1 MAKVALPLYPQF
13 SWPSTGTALNV
24 VYDFLKRE
32 GHHPDVTTYKSWHD
46 DHGYINAQSD
56 LILEFAVSNDLTHE
70 NTYLL
75 FSTHGMPVSY
85 IKRGDPYAEH
95 VKRSVGLVT
104 KRLGWPSDRT
114 SLAYQSRLGP
124 VKWLRPYTDHVL
136 KELADAGEKNVLVC
150 PISFTADCLETIE
163 EIGIRYRELF
173 EGQGGKLYLCPCLNT
188 YRPFI
193 SALKHIVLS
202 GPRPMT
208 DHVSTATAER
218 ASPHAPSTVRDGLD
232 SLVMIGAS
240 MRGRIDA
247 RRGPSVAHSDRD
259 ALHRVKRP
267 QHEVV
272 GMLQQFKEGLGLG
285 DVWLWNTCHRFELFV
300 RLSGAAKNRT
310 HAVTRIREALFGT
323 EEPAGLAVNELH
335 GESAWHHLVR
345 TAVGL
350 NSGLPGERDV
360 LEQLRASHRLASQ
373 AGTVGPF
380 ANGLV
385 EDVLCLER
393 RLRESTKWGEYH
405 PEYAYAAMSR
415 LISDLPFDLRD
426 SRILVIGGSTTSASV
441 LRTLTDRF
449 QVPSRQLTLVYRGHK
464 KGGQIK
470 ILRRAIGHGRRI
482 RVQTYQ
488 DDAVAKAIHEAD
500 VVVFGVDHDAPIL
513 DVRRVADRRADQ
525 ERPLTVFDFN
535 VFGSTEGLE
544 SLPNVNLFDAARL
557 EHEVTTFADDM
568 CRASGF
574 NEAVD
579 EAEAWIVEH
588 ALSSRPGHDDGTA
601 PVQIEK
607 SARQSDVSGTVQ
619 AAQSS
624 LRGEEVVVALG
635 EEPSCQP

>member
-1 MAKVALPLYPQF
+1 M
-13 SWPSTGTALNV
+13 
-24 VYDFLKRE
+24 
-32 GHHPDVTTYKSWHD
+32 
-46 DHGYINAQSD
+46 
-56 LILEFAVSNDLTHE
+56 
-70 NTYLL
+70 
-75 FSTHGMPVSY
+75 
-85 IKRGDPYAEH
+85 
-95 VKRSVGLVT
+95 VT

-124 VKWLRPYTDHVL
+124 VKWLRPYTDEVL
-136 KELADAGEKNVLVC
+136 VELAGAGEHNILVC
-150 PISFTADCLETIE
+150 PISFTTDCLETIE
-163 EIGIRYRELF
+163 EIGMRYRELV
-173 EGQGGKLYLCPCLNT
+173 EGKGGKLHLCPCLNT

-208 DHVSTATAER
+208 DHVS
-218 ASPHAPSTVRDGLD
+218 ASPAEHTSPHEPSSVRDDFD
-232 SLVMIGAS
+232 SFVMVGAS
-240 MRGRIDA
+240 MCGRIDS
-247 RRGPSVAHSDRD
+247 RHGPFVAHSDRD
-259 ALHRVKRP
+259 ALYRIKRP
-267 QHEVV
+267 QHEVPA
-272 GMLQQFKEGLGLG
+272 MLQHLKEEVGLG
-285 DVWLWNTCHRFELFV
+285 DVWLWNTCHRFELFA
-300 RLSGAAKNRT
+300 RINGAAFSRT
-310 HAVTRIREALFGT
+310 HAMARIREALFGT
-323 EEPAGLAVNELH
+323 EKPAGLAVNELH

-345 TAVGL
+345 TAAGL

-373 AGTVGPF
+373 AGTAGPF
-380 ANGLV
+380 TDSLV
-385 EDVLCLER
+385 EDVLSLER
-393 RLRESTKWGEYH
+393 ELRESTKWGAFH
-405 PEYAYAAMSR
+405 PEYVHVAMSR
-415 LISDLPFDLRD
+415 LIGDLPFDLRS

-449 QVPSRQLTLVYRGHK
+449 QAPSRRLTLVYRGHK

-488 DDAVAKAIHEAD
+488 DAAVANAINEAD
-500 VVVFGVDHDAPIL
+500 IVVFGVDHGAPIL
-513 DVRRVADRRADQ
+513 DAKRVAERRVGHD
-525 ERPLTVFDFN
+525 RPLTIFDFN

-544 SLPNVNLFDAARL
+544 SLPDVSLFDAARL
-557 EHEVTTFADDM
+557 EREATAFADDM
-568 CRASGF
+568 CRASDF
-574 NEAVD
+574 NEAVE